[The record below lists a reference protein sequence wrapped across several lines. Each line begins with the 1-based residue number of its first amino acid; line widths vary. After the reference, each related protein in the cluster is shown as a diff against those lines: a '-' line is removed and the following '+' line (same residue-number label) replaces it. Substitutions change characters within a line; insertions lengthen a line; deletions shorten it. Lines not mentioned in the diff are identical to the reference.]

1 MNNYSRTKNAIL
13 NIFFGYFAQISLIIL
28 TFIGRKVF
36 LEYLSIDYLGING
49 LYTNILTFLSLPEL
63 GLDAAV
69 IYTLYKPVAE
79 NNTKLVSTL
88 VSFFKKIYRYI
99 AITIFTLG
107 MLLVPFLPKLVSS
120 TLSEKDLIAYYVLFL
135 INTVLTYLI
144 AHKVALLM
152 AYQENRIIKIISIPV
167 NLFLQLLYII
177 VLILWR
183 DYYVYILAS
192 IISTIINN
200 LLLSYQCNKIHK
212 DIFQEQEKVYF
223 DRNEIKNRFRSTLL
237 YKLGAALIN
246 STDNILISIVVSTV
260 AVGYYSNYVTI
271 INAIQGFIGIISLSL
286 ISGIGNLAVGGNYE
300 KQSELFYFLLF
311 VYHIIGAIGFI
322 GISLLVNNV
331 LTFWLGNGYVL
342 DDTTVYIIAG
352 NFYLTNIISPVWMFR
367 EANGC
372 YDKVKYVLLFR
383 ALLNLFLSILLGN
396 IYGIFGILLATALSL
411 IFTNF
416 WIEPMILMKYVLY
429 SKVRHY
435 WCKQFYYSLI
445 TFMCFFILNLLIK
458 SSDITIINFIAKS
471 VTIVGFVCTAFT
483 IFTFK
488 TDECKKS
495 LVYIN
500 KIVRRCF

>member
-1 MNNYSRTKNAIL
+1 M
-13 NIFFGYFAQISLIIL
+13 
-28 TFIGRKVF
+28 
-36 LEYLSIDYLGING
+36 
-49 LYTNILTFLSLPEL
+49 
-63 GLDAAV
+63 
-69 IYTLYKPVAE
+69 
-79 NNTKLVSTL
+79 
-88 VSFFKKIYRYI
+88 
-99 AITIFTLG
+99 
-107 MLLVPFLPKLVSS
+107 
-120 TLSEKDLIAYYVLFL
+120 
-135 INTVLTYLI
+135 
-144 AHKVALLM
+144 
-152 AYQENRIIKIISIPV
+152 
-167 NLFLQLLYII
+167 
-177 VLILWR
+177 
-183 DYYVYILAS
+183 YILAS

-212 DIFQEQEKVYF
+212 EIFQEQEKVYF

-246 STDNILISIVVSTV
+246 STDNILISVVVSTV

-286 ISGIGNLAVGGNYE
+286 ISGIGNLAVGGNHE

-322 GISLLVNNV
+322 GISLLINNI
-331 LTFWLGNGYVL
+331 LTFWLGNGYIL
-342 DDTTVYIIAG
+342 DDTTVYIIAC

-396 IYGIFGILLATALSL
+396 IYGLFGILLATALSL

-458 SSDITIINFIAKS
+458 SSDITIIDFIAKS